1 MSTAWK
7 PGSAAAPHP
16 PPWREGD
23 LPATPSDTSAKIDAY
38 RVGLL
43 WVAGVALAGMQ
54 AGGALFPTPIFLVID
69 AVYVAAAVFVTR
81 RAKAAAATDHDAT
94 LATPLIASAVFVFA
108 LASLTGIPTAEH
120 PGAMLA
126 NTTVLLVIGGVLLAS
141 TVLITARLW
150 DGPGRAPAA
159 LALTALG
166 LGSAGYLANL
176 VARAAVILSGA
187 SPAQVAVEKTAW
199 QANAYLRGLPG
210 DPEPMAIMLVWLD
223 LLQLTYVMLTHLA
236 VIALTIGLR
245 RATLIST
252 RAADRVVLG
261 GALLV
266 GLTTTAAA
274 LGVTGAFDVPVLG
287 AASEAGATAAYILT
301 APFMTT
307 LLPFAL
313 GAALLCRSGRPS
325 SGHAT
330 TAPSKTFGSTEPA
343 TGGRVPVATPVADFF
358 GAAGTRG
365 PEALVAN
372 AGMPRG
378 PLPAQP

>member
-1 MSTAWK
+1 MSTVRKA
-7 PGSAAAPHP
+7 GSTKT
-16 PPWREGD
+16 G
-23 LPATPSDTSAKIDAY
+23 AY
-38 RVGLL
+38 RIGLL

-81 RAKAAAATDHDAT
+81 RARAATAHDAA
-94 LATPLIASAVFVFA
+94 LAVPLIASAVFVFA

-126 NTTVLLVIGGVLLAS
+126 NTAVLLIVGGVLLAT

-176 VARAAVILSGA
+176 VARAAVVLSGA

-210 DPEPMAIMLVWLD
+210 DPEPMAVMLVWLD

-236 VIALTIGLR
+236 VIALVIGLR
-245 RATLIST
+245 RATLISA
-252 RAADRVVLG
+252 RAADRVLLG

-266 GLTTTAAA
+266 GLTTTAAT

-313 GAALLCRSGRPS
+313 GAALLRRSGRPS

-330 TAPSKTFGSTEPA
+330 TAPSKTSVSTEP
-343 TGGRVPVATPVADFF
+343 VA
-358 GAAGTRG
+358 G
-365 PEALVAN
+365 
-372 AGMPRG
+372 G